1 MASMDHSNV
10 VRLYALCMGEDMMLV
25 SQFVMMGSL
34 LSFLRKHK
42 DNLNAMT
49 MMTFIHQIADV
60 SCVIM

>member
-1 MASMDHSNV
+1 MASMDHSNI

-49 MMTFIHQIADV
+49 MMTFIHQIV
-60 SCVIM
+60 NVGSVIM